1 MSETLIIGE
10 PDFLERNGTFLLTAL
25 GLMGG
30 CIGSMMVYFLKSR
43 CSEIKLCWGCV
54 NCVRQPLPV
63 DMIEV
68 SANPRVVRQDE
79 AV

>member
-1 MSETLIIGE
+1 MSEPLIIGE

-30 CIGSMMVYFLKSR
+30 CAGSMMVYFLKSR

-54 NCVRQPLPV
+54 NCVREPLPA
-63 DMIEV
+63 DAIEV
-68 SANPRVVRQDE
+68 SANPRVVRQPS
-79 AV
+79 V

>member
-1 MSETLIIGE
+1 MSEPLIIGE

-30 CIGSMMVYFLKSR
+30 CVGSMMVYFLKSR

-54 NCVRQPLPV
+54 NCIRQPLPV

-68 SANPRVVRQDE
+68 SANPRVVRDDV

>member
-1 MSETLIIGE
+1 MSETIILGE
-10 PDFLERNGTFLLTAL
+10 RDWLEKNSTFLLTL
-25 GLMGG
+25 FGMVGG
-30 CIGSMMVYFLKSR
+30 CAGSMMVYFLKSR

-63 DMIEV
+63 DMVEV

-79 AV
+79 TV

>member
-1 MSETLIIGE
+1 MSEPLIIGE

-30 CIGSMMVYFLKSR
+30 CVGSMMVYFLKSR

-68 SANPRVVRQDE
+68 SANPRVVRDDV

>member
-1 MSETLIIGE
+1 MSEPLIIGE

-30 CIGSMMVYFLKSR
+30 CVGSMMVYFLKSR

-54 NCVRQPLPV
+54 NCIRQPLPV

-68 SANPRVVRQDE
+68 SANPRVVRNDE

>member
-1 MSETLIIGE
+1 MSEPLIIGE

-30 CIGSMMVYFLKSR
+30 CVGSMMVYFLKSR

-54 NCVRQPLPV
+54 NCIRQPLPV
-63 DMIEV
+63 DMVEV
-68 SANPRVVRQDE
+68 SAIPRVVRNDE

>member
-1 MSETLIIGE
+1 MSETIILSE
-10 PDFLERNGTFLLTAL
+10 RDWLEKNSTFLLTL
-25 GLMGG
+25 FGMVGG
-30 CIGSMMVYFLKSR
+30 CMGSIMVYFLKSR

-54 NCVRQPLPV
+54 NCIRQPLPA

-68 SANPRVVRQDE
+68 SANPRVVRDN

>member
-10 PDFLERNGTFLLTAL
+10 PDFLERNGTFLLTL
-25 GLMGG
+25 FGMVGG
-30 CIGSMMVYFLKSR
+30 CAGSILVYFLKSR
-43 CSEIKLCWGCV
+43 CSEIKLCWGAVSCI
-54 NCVRQPLPV
+54 RQPLPV

-68 SANPRVVRQDE
+68 SANPRVQRQDE

>member
-1 MSETLIIGE
+1 MSEPLIIGE

-25 GLMGG
+25 GIIGG
-30 CIGSMMVYFLKSR
+30 CVGSMMVYFLKSR

-54 NCVRQPLPV
+54 NCVREPLPV
-63 DMIEV
+63 DMIETSV
-68 SANPRVVRQDE
+68 TPRVVRQE

>member
-1 MSETLIIGE
+1 MSEPLIIGE
-10 PDFLERNGTFLLTAL
+10 PDFLERNGTFLLTL
-25 GLMGG
+25 FGMVGG
-30 CIGSMMVYFLKSR
+30 CAGSMMVYFLKSR

-68 SANPRVVRQDE
+68 SANPRVERQE

>member
-1 MSETLIIGE
+1 MSEPLIIGE

-30 CIGSMMVYFLKSR
+30 CVGSMMVYFLKSR

-54 NCVRQPLPV
+54 NCIRQPLPV

-68 SANPRVVRQDE
+68 SANPRVVRNE